1 VGQGFSFASSPNR
14 GERRVEVAD
23 LSARLLGVVAE
34 LLLQL
39 RSPCVILEVSEP
51 FDDVFFLHLQRG
63 AQLVGEEL
71 ARRRDAVEHG
81 RLLVSVGGHLAASP
95 SRCGQTRF
103 RRGHARNGEAH
114 VR

>member
-39 RSPCVILEVSEP
+39 RSLCVILEVSEP
-51 FDDVFFLHLQRG
+51 FDDVFSIFSAAPSLKVNSSRGVSIESNMQAPSSWIGHRG
-63 AQLVGEEL
+63 ASRP
-71 ARRRDAVEHG
+71 RR
-81 RLLVSVGGHLAASP
+81 S
-95 SRCGQTRF
+95 QTRF
-103 RRGHARNGEAH
+103 PRTQGEKSR

>member
-39 RSPCVILEVSEP
+39 RSLCVILEVSEP
-51 FDDVFFLHLQRG
+51 FDDVFSIFSAAPSLWAKSSRG
-63 AQLVGEEL
+63 VAMLSNP
-71 ARRRDAVEHG
+71 G

-103 RRGHARNGEAH
+103 RRGHARNGKAH